1 MANQDD
7 FQFRSREDG
16 KSYLEGLGYRV
27 NANGWVFGMGNYLI
41 LGELGNSGVFS
52 YRMPLTDRGF
62 EARDELR
69 EALKKYQV

>member
-7 FQFRSREDG
+7 FQFKSREDG

-27 NANGWVFGMGNYLI
+27 NANGWVFNIGTYLV
-41 LGELGNSGVFS
+41 LGDLDANGVFS
-52 YRMPLTDRGF
+52 HRMPLTNRGF